1 MWFWS
6 LWSKTT
12 ENDQNDPFW
21 SVFGLGR
28 RFWSLVGR
36 KNTKTALI
44 EKCRFWCFWSFW
56 ALFQLFANILG
67 FEKYIINFYQCTE
80 KTTDAT
86 ELFL

>member
-1 MWFWS
+1 M
-6 LWSKTT
+6 
-12 ENDQNDPFW
+12 
-21 SVFGLGR
+21 VFGGSKKHEIGLNR
-28 RFWSLVGR
+28 KVSFLVF
-36 KNTKTALI
+36 LVVL
-44 EKCRFWCFWSFW
+44 